1 MESKPWYLSKT
12 VWGLV
17 VTVLGILLP
26 KLPIQANSGMLTDSA
41 VSVAGNIASAVGV
54 ALAAYGR
61 IKAKGPLTN

>member
-26 KLPIQANSGMLTDSA
+26 KLPIQANAGMLTDSA
-41 VSVAGNIASAVGV
+41 VAVAGNIASAIGVG
-54 ALAAYGR
+54 LAAYGR
-61 IKAKGPLTN
+61 IMAKGPLTS